1 MLPMKGNAMHQTTS
15 AVPRQFLGFTLGG
28 LEYGLDYAAVQELK
42 AYSSLERFSNDGE
55 IIGGVALSRGVIMPV
70 VDLRA
75 AFSAP
80 SSKVSATPDP
90 GTEVIVVRVSAGV
103 VGVVVERVTGVVRIQ
118 PDQVAPLPGAHSDAD
133 YLIGL
138 GMAKGRRLVL
148 IDIDRLMSLAPAKPR
163 QVA

>member
-1 MLPMKGNAMHQTTS
+1 MPNQT
-15 AVPRQFLGFTLGG
+15 AALAAPQQFLCFTLGG

-42 AYSSLERFSNDGE
+42 VYRSLERFCSDGE

-75 AFSAP
+75 AFAAGFSLP
-80 SSKVSATPDP
+80 EPD
-90 GTEVIVVRVSAGV
+90 TDVVIVRVSAGV
-103 VGVVVERVTGVVRIQ
+103 VGVVVERVTGVVRLR
-118 PDQVAPLPGAHSDAD
+118 PEQVVPLPGARVDAD

-138 GMAKGRRLVL
+138 GMSRERRMIL
-148 IDIDRLMSLAPAKPR
+148 IDIDRLMSLAPAEPR

>member
-1 MLPMKGNAMHQTTS
+1 MSNHTLAAPQ
-15 AVPRQFLGFTLGG
+15 QFLGFSLGG

-42 AYSSLERFSNDGE
+42 IFKSLERFSNDGE

-75 AFSAP
+75 AFSPTAGVAHCAAP
-80 SSKVSATPDP
+80 EPDTDVIIVKVP
-90 GTEVIVVRVSAGV
+90 AGV
-103 VGVVVERVTGVVRIQ
+103 VGVVVERVTGVVRLR
-118 PDQVAPLPGAHSDAD
+118 PDQVVPLPGAHAQAD

-138 GMAKGRRLVL
+138 GMSKGRRMIL
-148 IDIDRLMSLAPAKPR
+148 IDIDRLMSVAPAEPR

>member
-1 MLPMKGNAMHQTTS
+1 MHQTTI

-42 AYSSLERFSNDGE
+42 SYKSLERFSSDGE

-75 AFSAP
+75 AFSSDAGRPAAP
-80 SSKVSATPDP
+80 GPDMD
-90 GTEVIVVRVSAGV
+90 VIVVRISAGV
-103 VGVVVERVTGVVRIQ
+103 VGVVVERVTGVVRIH
-118 PDQVAPLPGAHSDAD
+118 PEQVAPVPGAQADAD

-138 GMAKGRRLVL
+138 GLAKGRRMVL
-148 IDIDRLMSLAPAKPR
+148 IDIDRLMSLAPAEPR

>member
-1 MLPMKGNAMHQTTS
+1 MHQQTI
-15 AVPRQFLGFTLGG
+15 AAPQQFLGFTLGG

-42 AYSSLERFSNDGE
+42 AFKSLERFSNDGE

-75 AFSAP
+75 AFS
-80 SSKVSATPDP
+80 VSAPATPGADRAVSDP
-90 GTEVIVVRVSAGV
+90 GTDVIVVRVSAGV
-103 VGVVVERVTGVVRIQ
+103 VGVVVERVTGVVRIH
-118 PDQVAPLPGAHSDAD
+118 PDQVVPLPGAQADAD

-138 GMAKGRRLVL
+138 GITKGRRLIL
-148 IDIDRLMSLAPAKPR
+148 IDIDRLMSLAPAEPR

>member
-1 MLPMKGNAMHQTTS
+1 MHQTTI

-42 AYSSLERFSNDGE
+42 AYRALERFSSDGE

-80 SSKVSATPDP
+80 APGESLVPDP
-90 GTEVIVVRVSAGV
+90 GTDVIVVRVSAGV
-103 VGVVVERVTGVVRIQ
+103 VGVVVERVTGVLRIH
-118 PDQVAPLPGAHSDAD
+118 PEQVVPLPGARADAD

-138 GMAKGRRLVL
+138 GLAKNRRLIL
-148 IDIDRLMSLAPAKPR
+148 IDIDRLMSLAPVRPR